1 MAALADL
8 FVRISGDDSAA
19 QRTIKGVLGDLQKVD
34 RTRVR
39 PTIEVPEKAAQDLNA
54 LSGRL
59 EALGRQRVKL
69 TVDSGQIQAD
79 VRTVRQ
85 QITRLTQE
93 RFGVPLE
100 AQGPINQQ
108 LETLQRELAG
118 LERKE
123 RRIPL
128 TLERLDARVAQAK
141 VQLAE
146 LERSSVEVPVQL
158 TGLAGVQA
166 RLAQLR
172 AERILVPVA
181 VDAQRL
187 QAASAQF
194 ASLLRLPA
202 IAAGAALA
210 GGAVASLSAGVFAL
224 GAAAAP
230 AAGALA
236 GVGVAGV
243 ALGQGFAAA
252 KIATSG
258 LGDAFK
264 AQTQANA
271 KLAAGQKLTKAETEK
286 LAEELGRLSP
296 AAREFVG
303 QATTMQS
310 RLLGVRKAVQATLLP
325 QLGESV
331 QTLGNAYL
339 PILNR
344 AAVGTARVLRDI
356 ARDATRA
363 FSSRVWRQDVDTI
376 LTTNVRLLRTLGGA
390 AVPLASTVRNI
401 WVAALP
407 LAERFAGFV
416 QNAAVRV
423 SDLTERAR
431 RSGDLGR
438 FFRTAGDT
446 AAQLGRI
453 IGNVAAGLLNVGR
466 AAFGA
471 GRQLLT
477 SLEGATRRMRE
488 FTGSAEGAA
497 KLRGYFQQAVPVV
510 KETGR
515 LVGALISAFARLG
528 SNPALAP
535 LIRQIRTELLPAF
548 ERLLAGV
555 SGEFGPR
562 LVELGTRLVNIFT
575 RLTAGGGSLNAFL
588 GTLNR
593 MAAAFERILASPLGP
608 VVQQLLTI
616 AGTGAALGLVAG
628 SVGRVAGNIGTLA
641 RFTGLAAVS
650 RAVLSIGLA
659 SDVATAS
666 TTRQIAAMRIAQV
679 ATRTWAAAQV
689 VLNVALRAN
698 PIGLIIT
705 ALGLLAVGLKLAYD
719 RSETFRNIVNS
730 VGAAVRDRVLPV
742 LQNFG
747 RLVRSVFASVGDA
760 LSVVRDRVATAMT
773 AIRRAFTDGLGAL
786 RGIATRAFDA
796 VHGAVSAGV
805 DFARRTV
812 QRGIDAI
819 QSAWA
824 AVSRILA
831 PVRRVFDAVRSVI
844 SDVLRIVV
852 FAVRKAF
859 GDLVSAVAE
868 SPIARAAQRVWQA
881 ARDAVTTAVD
891 QIRTRVSAV
900 LSAVASFV
908 SGVFD
913 RVLATTRRVWSAVR
927 ETVSTVVGA
936 VRDRVGSVLSAVA
949 DFIGRI
955 MGRVLGGWQRV
966 WGAVRDF
973 AATAIGKVRD
983 VVGERL
989 EAARAVVERVL
1000 ARIRGVFETAWNRIR
1015 EFVSD
1020 AVGKLLR
1027 RAGDLV
1033 GGLLKIA
1040 TDAWKGFRGESESRV
1055 DSLIT
1060 FFRGVPGRIAET
1072 FGSLGG
1078 LLLDKIKGGFR
1089 PMAGFIND
1097 TIVNG
1102 FNALSSAAGASL
1114 RLPPIP
1120 GFARGG
1126 VIPGQE
1132 TKQDSVLFAAR
1143 PTEAVMVPE
1152 FTRAAGGRPGID
1164 QLNRLAER
1172 GQLALPA
1179 TTGAA
1184 RDHPGG
1190 HIGCGC
1196 GDHVPG
1202 SGTPGFGSVMSHER
1216 LRKLQEDR
1224 HLAITGN
1231 PAGFGAAE
1239 SVSAWDRLNFDMT
1252 VARSGPND
1260 VPLLDYNRRGGPL
1273 GSYNDTAR
1281 FIFLNTG
1288 SDWAGVGR
1296 RSGSTAEQAKQAT
1309 TTHEIGH
1316 ALGLSHSFNESTL
1329 MGRFHTDRRSRS
1341 PGDEEVR
1348 RLRQLFPDRGD
1359 EKGVLGRLFDAAKGG
1374 VDAARRG
1381 LQFLAGLVTRR
1392 IGGAVNG
1399 FSDRFAGQ
1407 GFVGGLA
1414 AGAIRRVY
1422 EGLVRFATGHD
1433 QRIEPAP
1440 GSGGPAPGPAGP
1452 VGPIR
1457 ERNRAYGG
1465 VLPFVAGVGDLVNR
1479 KFGPFPGGIGGYNYR
1494 RIAGTNIV
1502 SDHGKGKALDFMTLG
1517 NKALGQRVADFLVA
1531 NRAQLK
1537 TDNVIWNRQITNA
1550 GRGWR
1555 WGRYTGANPHTDH
1568 PHWDTYDRG
1577 GLAVGRGLIPKETLQ
1592 PERVLP
1598 PRETVVYD
1606 KLLAALLRME
1616 QRGGG
1621 NAYGVQGG
1629 RTGPLVHVERVD
1641 STVDLELIAR
1651 QAEFRERAGAF
1662 T

>member
-39 PTIEVPEKAAQDLNA
+39 PTIEVPEKAAQDLKA

-93 RFGVPLE
+93 RFAVPLE
-100 AQGPINQQ
+100 AQGPINEQ

-141 VQLAE
+141 AQLAD
-146 LERSSVEVPVQL
+146 LERTSVEVPVRL
-158 TGLAGVQA
+158 IGLAGLQA
-166 RLAQLR
+166 RLARLR
-172 AERILVPVA
+172 SERIVVPVA

-210 GGAVASLSAGVFAL
+210 GGAVASLTAGVVSL

-230 AAGALA
+230 AVGALA
-236 GVGVAGV
+236 GAGAAGA
-243 ALGQGFAAA
+243 ALGQGFAVA

-271 KLAAGQKLTKAETEK
+271 KLAAGQKLTKAESEK
-286 LAEELGRLSP
+286 LAEALGQLSP

-325 QLGESV
+325 QLGESI

-339 PILNR
+339 PILTR
-344 AAVGTARVLRDI
+344 AAVGTARVLRDL
-356 ARDATRA
+356 ARDATYA
-363 FSSRVWRQDVDTI
+363 FSGRVWRQDVDTI
-376 LTTNVRLLRTLGGA
+376 LTTNVGLLRTLGGA
-390 AVPLASTVRNI
+390 ALPLANIVRNI

-407 LAERFAGFV
+407 LANRFAQFV
-416 QNAAVRV
+416 QDAAFRV
-423 SDLTERAR
+423 SILTSEAR
-431 RSGDLGR
+431 RSGALGQ

-528 SNPALAP
+528 SHPALAP
-535 LIRQIRTELLPAF
+535 LIRQIRTDLLPAF

-562 LVELGTRLVNIFT
+562 LVELGTRLVNIFA

-628 SVGRVAGNIGTLA
+628 SVGRVAGAIGTLA

-666 TTRQIAAMRIAQV
+666 TTRQIVAMRAAQV
-679 ATRTWAAAQV
+679 ATRAWAAAQV

-730 VGAAVRDRVLPV
+730 VGTAVRDRVLPV

-747 RLVRSVFASVGDA
+747 RLIRSVFASVGDA

-773 AIRRAFTDGLGAL
+773 AIRRAVTDGLGAL

-796 VHGAVSAGV
+796 VRGAISSGMT
-805 DFARRTV
+805 FARTTV
-812 QRGIDAI
+812 QRGVDAI
-819 QSAWA
+819 QSAWG

-831 PVRRVFDAVRSVI
+831 PVRRAFDTVRSVI
-844 SDVLRIVV
+844 SDVLRIIV
-852 FAVRKAF
+852 FSVQKALR
-859 GDLVSAVAE
+859 DLVSAVAN
-868 SPIARAAQRVWQA
+868 SPIGQAVRRVWEA
-881 ARDAVTTAVD
+881 IRETVTTAVE
-891 QIRTRVSAV
+891 RVRERVRAV

-908 SGVFD
+908 SDVMERILRGW
-913 RVLATTRRVWSAVR
+913 RRIWDSVR

-936 VRDRVGSVLSAVA
+936 VRDRVDSVLNVVADFIGRVMARVLRGWQRIWNAVRDTVATIVGAVRDRVSSVLSAVA
-949 DFIGRI
+949 DII
-955 MGRVLGGWQRV
+955 SRVM
-966 WGAVRDF
+966 
-973 AATAIGKVRD
+973 
-983 VVGERL
+983 
-989 EAARAVVERVL
+989 ERVL
-1000 ARIRGVFETAWNRIR
+1000 RGWRRIWDGIRDTVSTAFSKVR
-1015 EFVSD
+1015 EFV
-1020 AVGKLLR
+1020 
-1027 RAGDLV
+1027 
-1033 GGLLKIA
+1033 GGL
-1040 TDAWKGFRGESESRV
+1040 V
-1055 DSLIT
+1055 D
-1060 FFRGVPGRIAET
+1060 FFKGVPGRIADT

-1102 FNALSSAAGASL
+1102 FNALLSAAGASL

-1132 TKQDSVLFAAR
+1132 TKRDSVLFAAR

-1179 TTGAA
+1179 TAGTA
-1184 RDHPGG
+1184 RNQHGG
-1190 HIGCGC
+1190 HLGCGC
-1196 GDHVPG
+1196 GQHAGAAVPG
-1202 SGTPGFGSVMSHER
+1202 TGASGSYGPVMSQGR
-1216 LRKLQEDR
+1216 YDQLLKDR
-1224 HLAITGN
+1224 EITFTG
-1231 PAGFGAAE
+1231 G
-1239 SVSAWDRLNFDMT
+1239 
-1252 VARSGPND
+1252 
-1260 VPLLDYNRRGGPL
+1260 GGPL
-1273 GSYNDTAR
+1273 NVAAAAR
-1281 FIFLNTG
+1281 AWDNVADIE
-1288 SDWAGVGR
+1288 V
-1296 RSGSTAEQAKQAT
+1296 RSGSGKNPVNVDWYTRFGGRLIGADPGLLGRYFEPPPEIQIFSGADFRNRNTASTLA
-1309 TTHEIGH
+1309 HEVGH
-1316 ALGLSHSFNESTL
+1316 ALSLSHSRSSAAL
-1329 MGRFHTDRRSRS
+1329 MYPFYNGRLAPRAEDR
-1341 PGDEEVR
+1341 D
-1348 RLRQLFPDRGD
+1348 RLRAAFPDRGD
-1359 EKGVLGRLFDAAKGG
+1359 QRGTVGRLVDAAKS
-1374 VDAARRG
+1374 G
-1381 LQFLAGLVTRR
+1381 LQFLANLVKQKIGAAVGAFGDRFGGQGLV
-1392 IGGAVNG
+1392 GGV
-1399 FSDRFAGQ
+1399 
-1407 GFVGGLA
+1407 A
-1414 AGAIRRVY
+1414 AGAIRRIY
-1422 EGLVRFATGHD
+1422 EGILGFATGFD
-1433 QRIEPAP
+1433 ERPQ
-1440 GSGGPAPGPAGP
+1440 GGPGPSAPPDAGP
-1452 VGPIR
+1452 VRPRGG
-1457 ERNRAYGG
+1457 AYGG
-1465 VLPFVAGVGDLVNR
+1465 VLPRVAGVGDLIQREFGRMTVGGFANR
-1479 KFGPFPGGIGGYNYR
+1479 NIGGT
-1494 RIAGTNIV
+1494 GTK
-1502 SDHGKGKALDFMTLG
+1502 SDHAFGKALDFMTYSDRG
-1517 NKALGQRVADFLVA
+1517 KGQRIADYLVRNA
-1531 NRAQLK
+1531 GRLGS
-1537 TDNVIWNRQITNA
+1537 DNVIWNRQIWGNESRA
-1550 GRGWR
+1550 WR
-1555 WGRYTGANPHTDH
+1555 RYYGQNPHTDH
-1568 PHWDTYDRG
+1568 VHWDTFDRG
-1577 GLAVGRGLIPKETLQ
+1577 GLAVGRGLIPKQTLQ

-1598 PRETVVYD
+1598 PRETVVYE

-1616 QRGGG
+1616 QRPGG
-1621 NAYGVQGG
+1621 NAYGLQGG

>member
-1 MAALADL
+1 MAALAEL

-39 PTIEVPEKAAQDLNA
+39 PTIEVPEKAAQDLKA
-54 LSGRL
+54 LSARL

-69 TVDSGQIQAD
+69 TVDAGQIGAD

-93 RFGVPLE
+93 RFAVPLE

-108 LETLQRELAG
+108 LETLQRELDG

-141 VQLAE
+141 VQLAD
-146 LERSSVEVPVQL
+146 LERSSVEVPVRL

-166 RLAQLR
+166 RLARLR
-172 AERILVPVA
+172 SERILVPVA

-210 GGAVASLSAGVFAL
+210 GGAVASLTAGVVSL

-230 AAGALA
+230 AVGALA
-236 GVGVAGV
+236 GVGVAGA
-243 ALGQGFAAA
+243 ALGQGFLVAR
-252 KIATSG
+252 IATSG
-258 LGDAFK
+258 LADAMK
-264 AQTQANA
+264 AVNAVQTAQRAGFDA
-271 KLAAGQKLTKAETEK
+271 TAAQVKKVATTYGLTSAAGQELVRTLLTQAG
-286 LAEELGRLSP
+286 AFDRLKD
-296 AAREFVG
+296 R
-303 QATTMQS
+303 
-310 RLLGVRKAVQATLLP
+310 VQAVLLP
-325 QLGESV
+325 QLSRSIQALGSTFMP
-331 QTLGNAYL
+331 TLTRSTVA
-339 PILNR
+339 
-344 AAVGTARVLRDI
+344 TAGVLREL
-356 ARDATRA
+356 AERATFA
-363 FSSRVWRQDVDTI
+363 FSGRVWRQDVDKI
-376 LTTNVRLLRTLGGA
+376 LTTNVGLLRTLGGA
-390 AVPLASTVRNI
+390 ALPLANIVRNI

-407 LAERFAGFV
+407 LAQRFAQFV
-416 QNAAVRV
+416 QDAAFRV
-423 SDLTERAR
+423 SILTSEAR
-431 RSGDLGR
+431 RSGALAG

-446 AAQLGRI
+446 AGQLGRI

-548 ERLLAGV
+548 ERLLGGV

-575 RLTAGGGSLNAFL
+575 RLTAGGGALNAFL
-588 GTLNR
+588 STLNR

-628 SVGRVAGNIGTLA
+628 SVGRLVGTLGTLA
-641 RFTGLAAVS
+641 RLTGFAAVS

-659 SDVATAS
+659 ADTAAAS
-666 TTRQIAAMRIAQV
+666 TTRQIVAMRAAQV
-679 ATRTWAAAQV
+679 AARAWAAAQT

-698 PIGLIIT
+698 PIGLVVT
-705 ALGLLAVGLKLAYD
+705 ALGAIAVGLKLAYD

-730 VGAAVRDRVLPV
+730 VAAAVRDRVVPV
-742 LQNFG
+742 LQSFG
-747 RLVRSVFASVGDA
+747 RVVQSAFASVGQA
-760 LSVVRDRVATAMT
+760 LSAARDRVASAVT
-773 AIRRAFTDGLGAL
+773 AIRGAFTVGLDAL

-796 VHGAVSAGV
+796 VRGVISAGMS
-805 DFARRTV
+805 FARTAV
-812 QRGIDAI
+812 QRGVDAI
-819 QSAWA
+819 QSAWG

-831 PVRRVFDAVRSVI
+831 PVRRAFDTVRSVI
-844 SDVLRIVV
+844 SDVLRIIV
-852 FAVRKAF
+852 FSVQKAF
-859 GDLVSAVAE
+859 RDLVSAVAN
-868 SPIARAAQRVWQA
+868 SPIGQAVRRVWDGV
-881 ARDAVTTAVD
+881 RETVTTAVE
-891 QIRTRVSAV
+891 RVRERVRAV

-908 SGVFD
+908 SDVME
-913 RVLATTRRVWSAVR
+913 RVLRGWRRIWDAVR

-936 VRDRVGSVLSAVA
+936 VRDRVSSVLNSVADFIGRVMARVLRGWQRVWNAVRDTVATIVGAVRDRVSSVLSAVA
-949 DFIGRI
+949 DII
-955 MGRVLGGWQRV
+955 SRVM
-966 WGAVRDF
+966 
-973 AATAIGKVRD
+973 
-983 VVGERL
+983 
-989 EAARAVVERVL
+989 ERVL
-1000 ARIRGVFETAWNRIR
+1000 RGWRRIWDGIR
-1015 EFVSD
+1015 DTVSTTFDKVRSFVD
-1020 AVGKLLR
+1020 G
-1027 RAGDLV
+1027 LV
-1033 GGLLKIA
+1033 
-1040 TDAWKGFRGESESRV
+1040 D
-1055 DSLIT
+1055 
-1060 FFRGVPGRIAET
+1060 FFRGVPGRIADT

-1097 TIVNG
+1097 TIVDG
-1102 FNALSSAAGASL
+1102 FNALSRAAGASL
-1114 RLPPIP
+1114 QLPRIP

-1164 QLNRLAER
+1164 HLNRLAER

-1179 TTGAA
+1179 AA
-1184 RDHPGG
+1184 GGTRDRHLGG
-1190 HIGCGC
+1190 HVGCGC
-1196 GDHVPG
+1196 GQHAGDLKPPG
-1202 SGTPGFGSVMSHER
+1202 SGQSGGY
-1216 LRKLQEDR
+1216 
-1224 HLAITGN
+1224 
-1231 PAGFGAAE
+1231 GAA
-1239 SVSAWDRLNFDMT
+1239 VSQKRYDKLLKDRVISFQGHDWPGASLSSAVANFRN
-1252 VARSGPND
+1252 VADIDVRYGPGPNE
-1260 VPLLDYNRRGGPL
+1260 VASRWIPGNTTAAQGALGRYVEFEDYPAVFGYGQTFRENPGL
-1273 GSYNDTAR
+1273 S
-1281 FIFLNTG
+1281 IFGTL
-1288 SDWAGVGR
+1288 S
-1296 RSGSTAEQAKQAT
+1296 
-1309 TTHEIGH
+1309 HEIGH
-1316 ALGLSHSFNESTL
+1316 ALSLSHSRTRSAL
-1329 MGRFHTDRRSRS
+1329 MYPFSSPSDRNT
-1341 PGDEEVR
+1341 PGPEDKA
-1348 RLRQLFPDRGD
+1348 RLRAAFPDRGD
-1359 EKGVLGRLFDAAKGG
+1359 EKGVLGRLFDAAKS
-1374 VDAARRG
+1374 G

-1392 IGGAVNG
+1392 IGSAVGG
-1399 FSDRFAGQ
+1399 FTERFAGQ
-1407 GFVGGLA
+1407 GIIGGVA
-1414 AGAIRRVY
+1414 ASAIRRVY
-1422 EGLVRFATGHD
+1422 EGLVRFATGFD
-1433 QRIEPAP
+1433 ENPQ
-1440 GSGGPAPGPAGP
+1440 GGPGPGGPGPGDPTPSPPGP
-1452 VGPIR
+1452 VRPRGG
-1457 ERNRAYGG
+1457 AYGG
-1465 VLPFVAGVGDLVNR
+1465 VLPFVAGVGDLINR
-1479 KFGPFPGGIGGYNYR
+1479 LFGPFSGGIGGFVR
-1494 RIAGTNIV
+1494 RNIAGTNTP
-1502 SDHGKGKALDFMTLG
+1502 SDHGKGKALDFMSQA
-1517 NKALGQRVADFLVA
+1517 NKAQGQRVADYLVRHA
-1531 NRAQLK
+1531 GRLR
-1537 TDNVIWNRQITNA
+1537 TDNVIWNRQIWSGN
-1550 GRGWR
+1550 GWQPYRGVH
-1555 WGRYTGANPHTDH
+1555 PHTDH
-1568 PHWDTYDRG
+1568 PHWDTFDRG
-1577 GLAVGRGLIPKETLQ
+1577 GLAVGRGLIPKQTLQ

-1598 PRETVVYD
+1598 PRETVVYE

-1616 QRGGG
+1616 QRPSG

-1651 QAEFRERAGAF
+1651 QAEFRERSGAF